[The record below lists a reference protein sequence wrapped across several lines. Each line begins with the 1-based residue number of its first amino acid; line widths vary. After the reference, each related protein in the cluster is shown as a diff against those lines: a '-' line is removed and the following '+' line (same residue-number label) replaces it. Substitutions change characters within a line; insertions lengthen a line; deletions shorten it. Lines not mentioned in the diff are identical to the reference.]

1 MHRRLCG
8 CIKVGDVLSLIYC
21 FVSRS
26 IASVVHSLLSFEG
39 FWQGKRGKMLF
50 RDVLLLVASTL
61 VAADVDIA
69 SHGGSWVRKFDNL
82 VTFGDR

>member
-1 MHRRLCG
+1 
-8 CIKVGDVLSLIYC
+8 
-21 FVSRS
+21 
-26 IASVVHSLLSFEG
+26 
-39 FWQGKRGKMLF
+39 MLF